1 MKRNAQAIREA
12 FKDYGRKPNLNL
24 AIMGHGEPEINHDRV
39 ISNQVGG
46 MPLEEAIF
54 QDGYSAGVE
63 FEKKRA
69 KQGAVWVKASERL
82 PSAGKI
88 TWRWLDKAEAYS
100 GYDEK
105 RGFIF
110 GTGGASVDPT
120 YYTEIEWLDES
131 GQSKEG
137 NKEQYKFDYK
147 SRDWEQ
153 EQTKP
158 ASEEAIRRMKERWI
172 AEGKRECPD
181 CGLWFKSEGRC
192 PECNPL
198 G

>member
-1 MKRNAQAIREA
+1 MSDISDTIYKLKENITLHMNP
-12 FKDYGRKPNLNL
+12 YNL
-24 AIMGHGEPEINHDRV
+24 GDEGETTRLILKLINIVQH
-39 ISNQVGG
+39 
-46 MPLEEAIF
+46 PA
-54 QDGYSAGVE
+54 AT
-63 FEKKRA
+63 
-69 KQGAVWVKASERL
+69 AVWVKASDRL

>member
-1 MKRNAQAIREA
+1 MSREEQQSLMNKNASIAKYMFSGPLSPERDLVYRIVEQWGNAIEMPNMGQWL
-12 FKDYGRKPNLNL
+12 KDY
-24 AIMGHGEPEINHDRV
+24 A
-39 ISNQVGG
+39 
-46 MPLEEAIF
+46 
-54 QDGYSAGVE
+54 
-63 FEKKRA
+63 A
-69 KQGAVWVKASERL
+69 KQRPAGSAVWVKASTRL

-105 RGFIF
+105 RGFVF